1 MYKLLLITIFTTILF
16 SSNPRPYAALGDV
29 IYNNV
34 AKIEALSYL
43 DAYSLYAKEIN
54 AYVSEVKATK
64 VEGIKLEMGEPSISK
79 KEYLNRLRK
88 LSKTNDYFLRG
99 IRSNYKNS
107 MSTNNFKLFSAVINS
122 GLMDSDKN
130 KNEIIDYYYKH
141 EEDIDPKGVIEEF
154 LNNDAK
160 LKALKEAQKKHYKTK
175 KMLEEEKIKR
185 IREKDQRAQKALEM
199 KLQNELQNKKLKIRE
214 EQKKEL
220 AN

>member
-185 IREKDQRAQKALEM
+185 IREKDKRAQKALEM